1 LSEGVA
7 EVFHIN
13 INEKKFSRLKKV
25 ASNLKMDQKAKGGLF
40 KMISKIE
47 NLKRIEE
54 SGIVAV
60 VRAENPD
67 QALKIAEAVKAGG
80 IQAIEITMTVPG
92 AIDVI
97 KELAETYSNNEIL
110 IGAGSV
116 LDAETARCCILAGAE
131 YIVSPALNEGVIRL
145 CNRYQK
151 VVIPGAMSI
160 TEVIK
165 AMEAGAD
172 VVKVFPAILF
182 GPKII
187 KAIKGPLPQAP
198 LLPTGGVNIDNV
210 AEWIKA
216 GSFAVGAG
224 SALTVGAKRGDYEE
238 VTETAKT
245 FIKKIKEARKKL

>member
-1 LSEGVA
+1 ML
-7 EVFHIN
+7 
-13 INEKKFSRLKKV
+13 
-25 ASNLKMDQKAKGGLF
+25 
-40 KMISKIE
+40 SKIE
-47 NLKRIEE
+47 NLKRLEE

-97 KELAETYSNNEIL
+97 KKLTEIYNNNEIL

-116 LDAETARCCILAGAE
+116 LDAETARICLLAGAE
-131 YIVSPALNEGVIRL
+131 YIVSPTLDVETIKL

-151 VVIPGAMSI
+151 IVMPGAMSV
-160 TEVIK
+160 TEVLR

-172 VVKVFPAILF
+172 IVKIFPATLF

-198 LLPTGGVNIDNV
+198 LLPTGGVSVDNV

-216 GSFAVGAG
+216 GSFAVGVG
-224 SALTVGAKRGDYEE
+224 DALTAGAKRGDYEE
-238 VTETAKT
+238 VTETAKE
-245 FIKKIKEARKKL
+245 FIKRIKATREEMRM

>member
-1 LSEGVA
+1 ML
-7 EVFHIN
+7 
-13 INEKKFSRLKKV
+13 
-25 ASNLKMDQKAKGGLF
+25 
-40 KMISKIE
+40 SKIE

-92 AIDVI
+92 AVEVI
-97 KELAETYSNNEIL
+97 RDLSQTYQKNEIL

-116 LDAETARCCILAGAE
+116 LDAETARICLLAGAE
-131 YIVSPALNEGVIRL
+131 YIVSPALDVETIKL

-151 VVIPGAMSI
+151 IVMPGAMSV
-160 TEVIK
+160 TEVLR

-172 VVKVFPAILF
+172 IVKIFPATLF

-198 LLPTGGVNIDNV
+198 LLPTGGVDVDNV

-216 GSFAVGAG
+216 GSFAVGVG
-224 SALTVGAKRGDYEE
+224 SSLTAGAKRGDYKEVAEMAKEFIQRIKATIEE
-238 VTETAKT
+238 IQIQK
-245 FIKKIKEARKKL
+245 

>member
-1 LSEGVA
+1 
-7 EVFHIN
+7 
-13 INEKKFSRLKKV
+13 
-25 ASNLKMDQKAKGGLF
+25 
-40 KMISKIE
+40 MISKIE
-47 NLKRIEE
+47 NLKRIAET
-54 SGIVAV
+54 GIVAV
-60 VRAENPD
+60 VRAENSE

-97 KELAETYSNNEIL
+97 KELAETYIDNEIL

-116 LDAETARCCILAGAE
+116 LDAETAHSCILVGAE
-131 YIVSPALNEGVIRL
+131 YIVGPALNEEVIRL

-151 VVIPGAMSI
+151 VVMPGAMSV

-165 AMEAGAD
+165 AMEVGAD
-172 VVKVFPAILF
+172 VVKVFPATLF

-216 GSFAVGAG
+216 GSFAVGVG
-224 SALTVGAKRGDYEE
+224 GALTAGARRGDYKE
-238 VTETAKT
+238 VTETAKE
-245 FIKKIKEARKKL
+245 FIKRIKTAREGMQM